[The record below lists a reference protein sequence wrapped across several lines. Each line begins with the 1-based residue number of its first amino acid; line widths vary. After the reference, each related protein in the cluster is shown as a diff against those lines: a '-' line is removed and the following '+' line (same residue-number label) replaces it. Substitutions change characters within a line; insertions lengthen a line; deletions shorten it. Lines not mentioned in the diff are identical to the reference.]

1 MNDYVMNMETHKL
14 ELHFEK
20 EDYLALPEDLKKE
33 INSNF
38 FFSGKSNTWV
48 SRAKFPNLRRAEEVA
63 KKLGLTDGGKTG
75 ERLSF
80 EEQMERKAKRAQERS
95 ERCELKSDQA
105 AERGKALQKPAEDMG
120 GDPAFFTQPLI
131 NSSAGKAFANER
143 NRMFAAWDKGLEEF
157 KKSEYYARKAET
169 ARRIAQGTMPTD
181 KAFLDRKIKE
191 TERIIRAQRQYL
203 ENFSETYTGDEEIRF
218 FPNEHFLDQQD
229 EADKERITDTNF
241 TVFGKVPKKYHVE
254 CESSLPDGRI
264 TIRLFEYD
272 AQIALDEGEV
282 TEETLTVA
290 FPNTAVLYL
299 RTYKKT
305 PDKMK
310 YVIVTPGG
318 TVQYDVPIMKVQTY
332 SLDDIFGKGLLMLI
346 PFYIFS
352 RENSF
357 PEYNS
362 NEQKLAELKAEYQ
375 KILERLDE
383 LEQQGVIGA
392 FDKRTIIE
400 LSGDVI
406 KEIAQKYE
414 NVQKGVG
421 DIMGGALIETE
432 ARRILN
438 KGISE
443 TKKETALRMLKRG
456 KMTVEE
462 IAEDSGLSVAEVT
475 QLAELQSV

>member
-1 MNDYVMNMETHKL
+1 MANIYDGAFRTILNDCRKL
-14 ELHFEK
+14 II
-20 EDYLALPEDLKKE
+20 PVINE
-33 INSNF
+33 IF
-38 FFSGKSNTWV
+38 G
-48 SRAKFPNLRRAEEVA
+48 
-63 KKLGLTDGGKTG
+63 
-75 ERLSF
+75 
-80 EEQMERKAKRAQERS
+80 
-95 ERCELKSDQA
+95 
-105 AERGKALQKPAEDMG
+105 
-120 GDPAFFTQPLI
+120 
-131 NSSAGKAFANER
+131 
-143 NRMFAAWDKGLEEF
+143 
-157 KKSEYYARKAET
+157 
-169 ARRIAQGTMPTD
+169 
-181 KAFLDRKIKE
+181 
-191 TERIIRAQRQYL
+191 
-203 ENFSETYTGDEEIRF
+203 ETYTGEEEIQF
-218 FPNEHFLDQQD
+218 FPNEHFIDQQD

-241 TVFGKVPKKYHVE
+241 TVFGKIPKKYHIE
-254 CESSLPDGRI
+254 CESSLPDGKI

-272 AQIALDEGEV
+272 AQIALDEGAV

-310 YVIVTPGG
+310 YVIITPGG
-318 TVQYDVPIMKVQTY
+318 TVQYDVPIMKVQKY
-332 SLDDIFGKGLLMLI
+332 SLDDIFEKRLLMLI

-352 RENSF
+352 HENSF

-375 KILERLDE
+375 EIIERLDE
-383 LEQQGVIGA
+383 LERQGVIGA

-462 IAEDSGLSVAEVT
+462 IAEDSGLSVAEVE